1 MNTSHV
7 LWWDFSHPGRLWAL
21 LIIPA
26 FVIAYIII
34 IHFARNRGIRYTN
47 TGVVGAVVPRQRQW
61 HRHVCVGL
69 TLCSLAIITGA
80 WATPVG
86 DTRVPRERATIVLVL
101 DVSQSMMATDVSP
114 SRFEAEKSSAVS
126 FITSLPATYNVSIV
140 TLSGHPNTLVPPTVD
155 RGVLT
160 QAVNSLT
167 LQDGTAIADSI
178 TDGLS
183 ALQQAPAGDDG
194 TQAPGLMVLLSDGS
208 ETSGGD
214 PVAAAQ
220 KASEASVPIYT
231 IAFGTQNGYVDLDGQ
246 RYNVAP
252 DTNLL
257 AQVASTSGGKALD
270 ASSAGELNDVYK
282 DLSSDMGYETQKT
295 EVTAQWVLIS
305 LMFGVVAAFGAVG
318 MAVRWS

>member
-1 MNTSHV
+1 MTTTHV
-7 LWWDFSHPGRLWAL
+7 LLWDFSQPGRLWAL

-26 FVIAYIII
+26 LLIAYIIVMQ
-34 IHFARNRGIRYTN
+34 FSKNRGIRYTN

-61 HRHVCVGL
+61 HRHVCVAL
-69 TLCSLAIITGA
+69 TLCSLATITGA

-101 DVSQSMMATDVSP
+101 DVSQSMMATDISP

-126 FITSLPATYNVSIV
+126 FVSSLPAAYNVSLV

-160 QAVNSLT
+160 QAINSLT

-178 TDGLS
+178 TDGLA
-183 ALQQAPAGDDG
+183 ALQQAPVSDDG

-214 PVAAAQ
+214 PLAAAQ
-220 KASEASVPIYT
+220 QAADASVPIYT
-231 IAFGTQNGYVDLDGQ
+231 IAFGTQNGYVDLDGE

-257 AQVASTSGGKALD
+257 AQIASTTGGKALD

-295 EVTAQWVLIS
+295 EVTAQWVLVS

>member
-1 MNTSHV
+1 MSTTHV

-26 FVIAYIII
+26 LVIAYLVIMR
-34 IHFARNRGIRYTN
+34 FARNRGIRYTN
-47 TGVVGAVVPRQRQW
+47 TGIVGAVVPRQRQW
-61 HRHVCVGL
+61 HRHVCVAL
-69 TLCSLAIITGA
+69 TLCSLATITGA
-80 WATPVG
+80 WAVPVG
-86 DTRVPRERATIVLVL
+86 DTKVPRERATIVLVL
-101 DVSQSMMATDVSP
+101 DVSQSMMAADVDP

-126 FITSLPATYNVSIV
+126 FVSSLPAAYNVSLV

-155 RGVLT
+155 RGVLI
-160 QAVNSLT
+160 QAINSLS

-178 TDGLS
+178 TDGLA
-183 ALQQAPAGDDG
+183 ALKQAPASDDG

-220 KASEASVPIYT
+220 QAAAASVPINT
-231 IAFGTQNGYVDLDGQ
+231 IAFGTQNGYVDLDGE
-246 RYNVAP
+246 RFNVAP

-257 AQVASTSGGKALD
+257 AQVASTSGGRALD
-270 ASSAGELNDVYK
+270 ASSSDELNTVYK

-295 EVTAQWVLIS
+295 EVTARWVLVS

-318 MAVRWS
+318 MAARWS